1 MRYRL
6 GMNTGAIGGAA
17 ALVVSTMVLPA
28 GATNLL
34 LNPSFETST
43 SSSVPTTGQVNGWTL
58 YPAATSD
65 NQGNGALRANYQHH
79 TGNWSIWLQT
89 FQPAGGV
96 YQDLSGVQ
104 AGTDYTLNAYWYFES
119 AYPTIPGIS
128 ADMELTWY
136 GNGTI
141 GGGASEIGT
150 PAELFMPASPTTG
163 AWTEFSISNVAAP
176 AGATQVEVSFDFTG
190 GSSVT
195 GQQAAFVDDAD
206 LEGVG
211 TPPNTAAWFPN
222 SSGDWNNAANWN
234 IGLVPS
240 GAGVEADFFNATSSA
255 TTVYTNIPI
264 TVGTVHFNNT
274 SEYEITGTGSLTLQ
288 GTGSNSAMVE
298 VDQGMDELN
307 LPLTIASNT
316 VFNVA
321 PTATLVVGNPVTIN
335 SGKSLSQ
342 TGGTVTY
349 ESTITVQSGGSISF
363 GSATYAHALSLASTA
378 TASIT
383 SPSGGVVVKVDSL
396 SNSGTFDVANN
407 ELIVNYGAGA
417 DPISSIIAQIR
428 SGYNNGNWNGTGII
442 STAAQL
448 KHNGLTYGLGY
459 ADSADAG
466 NPANVP
472 SGQIEVKYALLGD
485 ANFDGKVNLADFT
498 ILSANFNQPVT
509 GWDQGDFNYDGKVNA
524 ADFIDLAANFNQVAS
539 GAASAGDVAALD
551 AFAAANGLSLPTSSV
566 PEPASLGLLTL
577 GALGVLAR
585 RRRQ

>member
-1 MRYRL
+1 
-6 GMNTGAIGGAA
+6 MNTGAIGGAA